1 MKKLAILTV
10 LVMLFSFSWTMASE
24 DINVENIPDG
34 DYRGTGSGFNDD
46 ITVDVVVSDGQITSV
61 EVVEH
66 DDTPDYFEDAEE
78 VLDRIVEAQSTQV
91 DVVSGATASSEG
103 ILEAVKNALAGEEVE
118 EQPEEDAQPEE
129 DEAEEEVVEE
139 EPAPS
144 EPTPDVELTIS
155 GKTTE
160 TVTGLIEEGNSLM
173 PVNTVEKVT
182 EGSVEWDAQEQKV
195 VITYE
200 NRPTL
205 ELEAD
210 SDQLYVDGEAV
221 TMPVDV
227 KNIDG
232 TNYTPVRAVFE
243 ELKYYVT
250 WEAGE
255 INLYDTLEPVAEEPE
270 VPEEAEEP
278 EVSEE
283 PEAEPLDVEDGT
295 YRAASEE
302 GRGFTTAEVTFEDG
316 YIVDID
322 LVEHDDMGLRKE
334 LDYWYDVDNWAEVR
348 DNYPEEYDS
357 LQAMLDDL
365 AEDMKATNSA
375 DVDII
380 TGATGTAEKAIE
392 AVDRAIDIAKGET
405 GPFDG
410 TFMGVSD
417 IGARSWGIA
426 IVTVED
432 GEIKEVE
439 LEEAGRDD
447 AYTPIEEAELK
458 DDEYP
463 WDEFHEAKEVMP
475 ERFAEADS
483 TDVDGVTEATGSV
496 ESWKQAVDRALANA
510 GVYDREIG
518 YSEANENGFVK
529 ADIVKDGD
537 EIIDISLTEYDN
549 KGLRKD
555 RDYEYDVEN
564 WADIR
569 DNYPE
574 EYDSLQAMLDEMI
587 ERIKAA
593 DDLDEV
599 DTISGATGTSEKAI
613 DAVDKALSEGPY
625 DGTFMGMSPVSA
637 RGGWNLAWVE
647 IIGDDIQDVTL
658 EEVQKDDGEYSI
670 KDEDYDWEE
679 FHEAKEIMP
688 EWFEEKDSAEVDT
701 YTEATGSAERWMDAV
716 QDALRKSGRY

>member
-1 MKKLAILTV
+1 
-10 LVMLFSFSWTMASE
+10 MLFSFSWTMASE